1 MSNKVSI
8 TDLLTAVGSD
18 NIRFQDVMS
27 SMENI
32 KSSKGAT
39 IISFATDA
47 MSPGDAFTGSG
58 PKGLVLWIDQSLMQ
72 QRLNELKEGEG
83 LTYGRLLE
91 QHDEL
96 LAALT
101 LSLEQMEGDTVCIE
115 SEFCSPRSLDEIE
128 QDGDLPNAI
137 LVARAAIAKA
147 KGGAA

>member
-47 MSPGDAFTGSG
+47 MSPGDVVTGSG
-58 PKGLVLWIDQSLMQ
+58 PKGLVLWIDQSLMK
-72 QRLNELKEGEG
+72 QRINELKEGKG

-91 QHDEL
+91 QRDEL
-96 LAALT
+96 LACRDRLV
-101 LSLEQMEGDTVCIE
+101 EFIE
-115 SEFCSPRSLDEIE
+115 
-128 QDGDLPNAI
+128 
-137 LVARAAIAKA
+137 AIADTCEELSNDHLANVRGGALGIASGIRNNLQKV

>member
-47 MSPGDAFTGSG
+47 MSPGDVVTGSG

-91 QHDEL
+91 QRNEL
-96 LAALT
+96 KAALEVLVGDISDRFDMDSPSTNPGMKDAVSAALT
-101 LSLEQMEGDTVCIE
+101 
-115 SEFCSPRSLDEIE
+115 
-128 QDGDLPNAI
+128 
-137 LVARAAIAKA
+137 AIAKA

>member
-47 MSPGDAFTGSG
+47 MSPGDAVTGSG
-58 PKGLVLWIDQSLMQ
+58 PKGLVLWIDQSLMK

-91 QHDEL
+91 QREEL
-96 LAALT
+96 LAALEH
-101 LSLEQMEGDTVCIE
+101 LHHNAKASGAEMGLA
-115 SEFCSPRSLDEIE
+115 LD
-128 QDGDLPNAI
+128 
-137 LVARAAIAKA
+137 VAEEAIAKA

>member
-27 SMENI
+27 SLENI
-32 KSSKGAT
+32 KSSKGTT

-47 MSPGDAFTGSG
+47 MSPGDVVTGSG

-72 QRLNELKEGEG
+72 QRFNELKEGEG

-91 QHDEL
+91 QRDEL
-96 LAALT
+96 LEVQNDHHRLVRELDVLLNGVDGAAPQA
-101 LSLEQMEGDTVCIE
+101 SLCD
-115 SEFCSPRSLDEIE
+115 
-128 QDGDLPNAI
+128 
-137 LVARAAIAKA
+137 LVAQLKA

>member
-1 MSNKVSI
+1 MNNKVSI

-32 KSSKGAT
+32 KSRKGAT

-47 MSPGDAFTGSG
+47 MSPGDVVTGSG
-58 PKGLVLWIDQSLMQ
+58 PKGLVLWIDQSLMK

-91 QHDEL
+91 QRDEL
-96 LAALT
+96 LTALAEVQRIASSSNMT
-101 LSLEQMEGDTVCIE
+101 HNMMVIRDHCA
-115 SEFCSPRSLDEIE
+115 D
-128 QDGDLPNAI
+128 
-137 LVARAAIAKA
+137 AIAKA

>member
-32 KSSKGAT
+32 KSSKGTT

-47 MSPGDAFTGSG
+47 MSPGDAVTGSG

-91 QHDEL
+91 QRDEL
-96 LAALT
+96 LEALEV
-101 LSLEQMEGDTVCIE
+101 LVGDI
-115 SEFCSPRSLDEIE
+115 SDRFDMDSPSTNPGMKDAVSDAL
-128 QDGDLPNAI
+128 
-137 LVARAAIAKA
+137 AAIAKV